1 MIINRILPLRLQRFL
16 LWGAIL
22 LAVNAC
28 KDREE
33 DLPQPQ
39 VSANSKINNWIYDAM
54 SEVYYWNSSMPKD
67 LSKEQ
72 EPDAFFKQLLKK
84 PDDRFSHITPDYD
97 ALVNSLGGVNK
108 EAGYEFSLYRESSNS
123 NNVIA
128 QITYTKK
135 NSPAEAAGLLRGD
148 RIYKINNTQITI
160 DNYQTLIKQLSS
172 EHSIN
177 YRRFDAGANTYVDK
191 GQLSLST
198 VELPENPNFINK
210 VIEVDGQKIGYF
222 MYNFFA
228 PGSGTNTEGKKYDE
242 EMNQII
248 SQFKAAGINHL
259 VLDLRYNGG
268 GYVSSAVNLASLIGR
283 GVDDSK
289 VFYRNEYNSALQE
302 YFRNDPKYGEDF
314 FNTKF
319 IKKDENI
326 GNQLTGK
333 LIVLVSNRTAS
344 ASELLING
352 LKPFMDVT
360 VIGKTTV
367 GKNVGSVAINDDENP
382 ENKWGILPIVFRSY
396 NSLGQSD
403 YGTGFVPN
411 IEVSETEEVLQP
423 LGDPSEL
430 MLRRAIE
437 HITGSMRSARPLA
450 SEHEVIEQVGSSL
463 DLKARQEQLIDNTL
477 PKDALNFVRQ

>member
-1 MIINRILPLRLQRFL
+1 MIINRILPLRFQRFL

-22 LAVNAC
+22 VAVNAC
-28 KDREE
+28 KDPEK
-33 DLPQPQ
+33 DVPQPQ
-39 VSANSKINNWIYDAM
+39 ESANSKINTWIYDAM
-54 SEVYYWNSSMPKD
+54 SEVYYWNSDMPKD

-72 EPDAFFKQLLKK
+72 EPDVFFNQLLKK

-97 ALVNSLGGVNK
+97 ALVNSLGGINK
-108 EAGYEFSLYRESSNS
+108 EAGYEFNLYKESSDNS
-123 NNVIA
+123 NVIA
-128 QITYTKK
+128 QITYIKG
-135 NSPAEAAGLLRGD
+135 NSPAQTAGLERGD
-148 RIYKINNTQITI
+148 RIYKINNAQITI
-160 DNYQTLIKQLSS
+160 DNYKSLIGQISS
-172 EHSIN
+172 AHTIN
-177 YRRFDAGANTYVDK
+177 YRRFDINANGYVDK
-191 GQLSLST
+191 EQLSLST
-198 VELPENPNFINK
+198 VELPENPNYINK
-210 VIEVDGQKIGYF
+210 VIEVNGEKIGYF

-228 PGSGTNTEGKKYDE
+228 PGSSEDKKYDE
-242 EMNQII
+242 EMNQVF
-248 SQFKAAGINHL
+248 SRFKAEGIQHL

-333 LIVLVSNRTAS
+333 LVVLVSNRTAS

-367 GKNVGSVAINDDENP
+367 GKNVGSIALNDKDNP
-382 ENKWGILPIVFRSY
+382 ENKWGILPIVFRSF

-403 YGTGFVPN
+403 YGTGFVPDV
-411 IEVSETEEVLQP
+411 EVSEIDERLQP

-437 HITGSMRSARPLA
+437 YISGTLARSAERPLG
-450 SEHEVIEQVGSSL
+450 SEPSLEQVGSSL

-477 PKDALNFVRQ
+477 PKDALNFVRP